1 MEPLQQGS
9 NGIPFL
15 HEPKHCTG
23 PRIQML
29 NRSLSK
35 KQKIQQNNTKLRNSL
50 IVWLRKKCM
59 IIGEDK
65 MVDIRMWSLP

>member
-50 IVWLRKKCM
+50 IV
-59 IIGEDK
+59 
-65 MVDIRMWSLP
+65 